1 MAGARSRAGCGRRE
15 EQSGIGEEMQIV
27 TRNREEIGVLDASI

>member
-1 MAGARSRAGCGRRE
+1 MAGARSRAGCGRRVE
-15 EQSGIGEEMQIV
+15 KSGIGEEMQI